1 MKWLEYAFALTMV
14 SMFVIFVGLFFFVV
28 LPTVL
33 GG

>member
-1 MKWLEYAFALTMV
+1 MKLIEYALAITILV
-14 SMFVIFVGLFFFVV
+14 GFVYLAGWFVFVV